1 VLAVDLN
8 FNTIIKEKE
17 VKMEESC
24 KNVYI
29 TTPIYYVNDV
39 AHIGHAYTTI
49 IADMLARYSRLTG
62 LNTFLLTGT
71 DEHGQKIAQ
80 SAELRGKTPK
90 EYADE
95 ISGKFR
101 TLWDDFGITYDKF
114 IRTTD
119 EEHKLGVQK
128 AFETMYNK
136 GDIYKGEYEGF
147 YCVSCE
153 TFFTEKQLVDEQFC
167 PDCGRA
173 TSIVKEESYF
183 FKLSKYEDKLIKWY
197 EENEDCILPRS
208 KKNEISNFV
217 KGGLRDLSISRTS
230 FDWGVK
236 LPESMNE
243 PRHVMYV
250 WLDALMNYITALG
263 YGTDDKNMNFWP
275 ANVHLVGK
283 DILRFHAIYWPAFLM
298 SLELPLPTHIAAHG
312 WWTRDGE
319 KMSKSKGNVVD
330 PKVVADAYGLDA
342 FRYFMLREVP
352 FGQDGDFSQKA
363 LIDRI
368 NSDLGNDLGN
378 LLNRI
383 SGMSGKYF
391 DYRVSSKDV
400 EKFHVKELAEV
411 NAILENVEAYIFNMQ
426 LNKYLEE
433 IWKVLTIA
441 NKAIND
447 YEPWNLMKDEKT
459 DEAMALVAL
468 ITNIM
473 AKVALL
479 LDSVMPEKIAKI
491 AESLGMKIDT
501 ATYNSLIKNR
511 NLLEDTVITK
521 VEQLFPRIEE
531 ILLEQPVSSDIS
543 KTECET
549 KKEDITIVED
559 DNLITIDQF
568 FQTTLKIGT
577 IVEAVEVPKSA
588 KLLKLQVDLGE
599 GKNRQILAGI
609 KEYYSA
615 EELVG
620 TQACVVANL
629 KPAKLMGMLSEGM
642 LMAARDENGLSLI
655 RPEAPKKS
663 GTKIS

>member
-1 VLAVDLN
+1 
-8 FNTIIKEKE
+8 
-17 VKMEESC
+17 MQESC

-49 IADMLARYSRLTG
+49 IADMLARYSRLMG
-62 LNTFLLTGT
+62 HNTYFLTGT
-71 DEHGQKIAQ
+71 DEHGQKISQ
-80 SAELRGKTPK
+80 SAEDKGKTAK

-101 TLWDDFGITYDKF
+101 TLWDDFDITYDKF

-119 EEHKLGVQK
+119 EEHKTGVQK
-128 AFETMYNK
+128 AFETMYEK

-147 YCVSCE
+147 YCVPCE

-167 PDCGRA
+167 PECGRA
-173 TSIVKEESYF
+173 TNIVKEESYF
-183 FKLSKYEDKLIKWY
+183 FKLSKYEEKLLKWY

-208 KKNEISNFV
+208 KKNEIVNFV
-217 KGGLRDLSISRTS
+217 KGGLKDLSISRTS

-243 PRHVMYV
+243 PKHVMYV

-275 ANVHLVGK
+275 ANVQLVGK

-298 SLELPLPTHIAAHG
+298 SLDLPLPKHIAAHG

-319 KMSKSKGNVVD
+319 KMSKSKGNVVN
-330 PKVVADAYGLDA
+330 PKEVADAYGLDA

-391 DYRVSSKDV
+391 DYKVSSVDV
-400 EKFHVKELAEV
+400 EKFHKKELDEV
-411 NAILENVEAYIFNMQ
+411 QTILDGLENYLYNMQ
-426 LNKYLEE
+426 INRYLEE

-447 YEPWNLMKDEKT
+447 YEPWNLMKDGKT
-459 DEAMALVAL
+459 SEAMALVAL

-479 LDSVMPEKIAKI
+479 LDSVMPEKIKI
-491 AESLGMKIDT
+491 IAQSLGMNIDT
-501 ATYNSLIKNR
+501 ETFNKLIKNKE
-511 NLLEDTVITK
+511 LLKDTVITK

-531 ILLEQPVSSDIS
+531 VLLAQPASSD
-543 KTECET
+543 ET
-549 KKEDITIVED
+549 K
-559 DNLITIDQF
+559 
-568 FQTTLKIGT
+568 LK
-577 IVEAVEVPKSA
+577 K
-588 KLLKLQVDLGE
+588 KKRLKM
-599 GKNRQILAGI
+599 II
-609 KEYYSA
+609 
-615 EELVG
+615 
-620 TQACVVANL
+620 
-629 KPAKLMGMLSEGM
+629 
-642 LMAARDENGLSLI
+642 
-655 RPEAPKKS
+655 
-663 GTKIS
+663 

>member
-1 VLAVDLN
+1 MQ
-8 FNTIIKEKE
+8 KE
-17 VKMEESC
+17 C

-49 IADMLARYSRLTG
+49 IADMLARYSRLIG
-62 LNTFLLTGT
+62 HNTYLLTGT

-80 SAELRGKTPK
+80 SAEARGKTAK

-101 TLWDDFGITYDKF
+101 ALWDDFDITYDKF

-119 EEHKLGVQK
+119 EEHKTGVQQ
-128 AFETMYNK
+128 AFLKMYEN

-147 YCVSCE
+147 YCVPCE
-153 TFFTEKQLVDEQFC
+153 TFFPESQLADGEFC
-167 PDCGRA
+167 PECGRA
-173 TSIVKEESYF
+173 TIVVKEESYF

-208 KKNEISNFV
+208 KKNEIVNFV

-263 YGTDDKNMNFWP
+263 YGTDDTNMKFWP

-391 DYRVSSKDV
+391 DYKVSSKDV
-400 EKFHVKELAEV
+400 EKFHAKELEEV
-411 NAILENVEAYIFNMQ
+411 NALLENVEAYIFNMQ
-426 LNKYLEE
+426 INKYLED

-447 YEPWNLMKDEKT
+447 YEPWNLIKDGKI

-479 LDSVMPEKIAKI
+479 LDSVMPEKISLI
-491 AESLGMKIDT
+491 AQSLGIKIDT
-501 ATYNSLIKNR
+501 ATYNSLIKNK
-511 NLLEDTVITK
+511 NLIPDTVITK
-521 VEQLFPRIEE
+521 VDQLFPRIED
-531 ILLEQPVSSDIS
+531 ILLEQPASSDITKS
-543 KTECET
+543 ECEIKNEKT
-549 KKEDITIVED
+549 KEVIVED

-588 KLLKLQVDLGE
+588 KLLRLQVDLGE
-599 GKNRQILAGI
+599 GRNRQILAGI

-655 RPEAPKKS
+655 RPQASKKA